1 MYTNFI
7 STNLYLIHV
16 YIVNNITNIVYHITN
31 ILIHILHIGY
41 HDVRQIEATMTAIP
55 ILLSLLRR
63 VKDRGTH
70 VIWISTTD
78 FSKNNIIKDLNNMA
92 KRYCTIY
99 GMYICTVN
107 ISI

>member
-1 MYTNFI
+1 M
-7 STNLYLIHV
+7 L
-16 YIVNNITNIVYHITN
+16 
-31 ILIHILHIGY
+31 
-41 HDVRQIEATMTAIP
+41 AIP

-78 FSKNNIIKDLNNMA
+78 FSKNDIIKDLNNMA

-99 GMYICTVN
+99 GLSYIHVYMRVYVY
-107 ISI
+107 IY

>member
-1 MYTNFI
+1 MYTH
-7 STNLYLIHV
+7 IHV
-16 YIVNNITNIVYHITN
+16 
-31 ILIHILHIGY
+31 GY
-41 HDVRQIEATMTAIP
+41 HDVRQIEATMLAIP

-70 VIWISTTD
+70 VVWISTTD

-99 GMYICTVN
+99 GMYTYTTSLCVYMYIY
-107 ISI
+107 S